1 MHTGRRIFYRFR
13 NFGLPANKI
22 TFSPRGDNEQTEGAA
37 AVEQISVADFF
48 TKKYRK
54 LQHPHLPCINAI
66 KGTQNQPNWLPME
79 VVRVS
84 LSVLNKLDG
93 TRVETRLRNA
103 VRSKRECRL
112 ARK

>member
-22 TFSPRGDNEQTEGAA
+22 MFPPGENNEQTASAA
-37 AVEQISVADFF
+37 AVKEISVADFF

-79 VVRVS
+79 MVRVS
-84 LSVLNKLDG
+84 
-93 TRVETRLRNA
+93 
-103 VRSKRECRL
+103 
-112 ARK
+112 